1 MRANCNNQE
10 ADNSFLYE
18 SAAATWR
25 AIECVGWNFGK
36 KRLTV
41 RRVAG
46 QSTEYHQHVVDVK
59 LSHYLVRLVLSGR
72 HRLRYNGICCF
83 EWCAGTALAKNFI
96 HRESTNAT
104 LSPQALCKKKQAIWK
119 SYLSHSWYMRV
130 VPRVVVNENGA
141 IGHGGDLVT
150 VIPPRHYFRILQ
162 IRARWK
168 SQMKTSTN
176 GNYAKGRRKTVE

>member
-83 EWCAGTALAKNFI
+83 EWCAGTALAKKLYAPRKHKRNSVTTSTVQKEASNLKKLPVPLLI
-96 HRESTNAT
+96 YACCSTCCCQREWCDWPWRWSGNRNPTKTLLSNSANKSTVKE
-104 LSPQALCKKKQAIWK
+104 P
-119 SYLSHSWYMRV
+119 
-130 VPRVVVNENGA
+130 NENE
-141 IGHGGDLVT
+141 H
-150 VIPPRHYFRILQ
+150 
-162 IRARWK
+162 
-168 SQMKTSTN
+168 
-176 GNYAKGRRKTVE
+176 